1 MRAGFLLLVY
11 HYPTMDNRILAF
23 RFGSLIALVAETED
37 MPEPE
42 EDTPAWLTKGLGGIE
57 IGHFQSLHSGNL
69 TETDADNLIEL
80 LKEVREFQRKCQDE
94 KPKEE

>member
-57 IGHFQSLHSGNL
+57 IGHFQSLRSSNL

-80 LKEVREFQRKCQDE
+80 LKEVREFQQSQDD
-94 KPKEE
+94 KPKNE